1 MASEVAAAQRDR
13 LDPQSRAVLRA
24 YEAMKAA
31 WEERVTEGGVPA
43 SRAFADAVFAAFRG
57 SDRDLHP
64 ERIVDLEMPG
74 GDGPRPARLYRPE
87 PTDGTNPGVVLF
99 LHGGG
104 WMLGGIAAY
113 DGLAASLAVLSGA
126 AVLSLDYRLAPEHP
140 FPAGLVDA
148 LAAARFLAVSGD
160 QIGCNPARIAVMG
173 DSAGGN
179 LAAVVAREAART
191 GLCAIRGQFLIYP
204 MTDISAEH
212 EHYESRRD
220 YGGGDF
226 FLGNAGIDFARDN
239 YIEGTGAAPE
249 DPRISPIFG
258 EIPAGLAPAL
268 TITAGHDPLRDEAFA
283 YHLRLTQAGI
293 SSRYICAETT
303 IHASLSFGILDCA
316 QAMRRELAAAISDTL
331 NA

>member
-1 MASEVAAAQRDR
+1 MASEVAAAQRDS

-57 SDRDLHP
+57 SDRDLRP
-64 ERIVDLEMPG
+64 EQIVDLDIPG

-87 PTDGTNPGVVLF
+87 PKDGTNPGVLLF

-113 DGLAASLAVLSGA
+113 DGLAASLAALSGA
-126 AVLSLDYRLAPEHP
+126 AVLSLDYRLAPEYP
-140 FPAGLVDA
+140 FPAGLSDA
-148 LAAARFLAVSGD
+148 LAATEFLATSGV
-160 QIGCNPARIAVMG
+160 QIGCDPTRIAVMG

-204 MTDISAEH
+204 MTDVSADH
-212 EHYESRRD
+212 DHYRSRRD
-220 YGGGDF
+220 YGSGDF
-226 FLGNAGIDFARDN
+226 FLANAGIDFARDN
-239 YIEGTGAAPE
+239 YVGGAGALPE
-249 DPRISPIFG
+249 NPRISPVFG
-258 EIPAGLAPAL
+258 YIPTGLAPAL

-283 YHLRLTQAGI
+283 YHSRLTEAGV

-303 IHASLSFGILDCA
+303 IHAFMSFGILDCA
-316 QAMRRELAAAISDTL
+316 QAMRRKLAAAISDTL